1 MDYDLLVVGS
11 GSAGSAAAVRAAS
24 MGARVAVIEEDK
36 LGGT

>member
-11 GSAGSAAAVRAAS
+11 GSAGSSAAVRGIS
-24 MGARVAVIEEDK
+24 MGARVAMIEKSK